1 MGSSIRA
8 LAVSLLVAC
17 APAAPGEGETGPTH
31 ADPAL
36 LAEPGSEVSRIPVAP
51 LVNGQVREARTIA
64 ALMFDIG
71 GGPPDAADIQELL
84 TGENSLRQMYREIS
98 YGMQDLTIEVFG
110 PYTLNE
116 ETCLPIECCGPKD
129 NQPNGPQVQDI
140 IAGLPSTYDHYFWV
154 YGDIPDS
161 AECGTW
167 GDEGR
172 PGQYAKYSSYSFHS
186 IVGYSQELGHNFGMT
201 HEPIM
206 QCPNSA
212 TFVDDP
218 SQCTHSEY
226 GSQLSFMG
234 SGPMMV
240 SGYHKVAQGW
250 LSACNGVTVG
260 GSGTYTLLPTEIPC
274 DGTQIL
280 QIAAPKS
287 RMAPAAGDRQGRAP
301 SLTHYYLELRTP
313 RSFDA
318 RYMTPQ
324 VFISIG
330 PDYNLTQSAPYVYQL
345 NRTPDNNN
353 RPSLAD
359 GGYTT
364 GQSFEDPAGGLTF
377 TFDSVTTDQAT
388 VTITRTAAGGS
399 DTCLDDSAFTAPGPG
414 PESCGLP
421 IPPGTGGAAGAAG
434 MAGASGSGT
443 AGSNMGGNAGSAG
456 SVAGTAGSA
465 GSGVA
470 GSGAAAGAGGAG
482 AAGTA
487 GSGGTAG
494 AGGAIIGG
502 TGGGGVSS
510 GGAGSPAAGNAGQ
523 AVAGGAGMPPGTGQG
538 PVRIDNDSTK
548 VEGGCGCRMPGER
561 RQGSALGLV
570 LFAALALV
578 AHRRRSAA

>member
-1 MGSSIRA
+1 MGLSIERA
-8 LAVSLLVAC
+8 LAVLVLVGC
-17 APAAPGEGETGPTH
+17 APAAPGEGESGPTH
-31 ADPAL
+31 AEPAL
-36 LAEPGSEVSRIPVAP
+36 LAEPGSKPSRIPVAP
-51 LVNGQVREARTIA
+51 LVNAPARETRTIA

-71 GGPPDAADIQELL
+71 GGPPDAAEIEELL
-84 TGENSLRQMYREIS
+84 NGEDSLRQMYREIS
-98 YGMQDLTIEVFG
+98 YGMQDLAIEVFG
-110 PYTLNE
+110 PYRLPE
-116 ETCLPIECCGPKD
+116 DTCLPIECCGPKD
-129 NQPNGPQVQDI
+129 DQPNGPAVQDI
-140 IAGLPSTYDHYFWV
+140 IAALPSTYDHYFWV
-154 YGDIPDS
+154 YGDQPDS

-172 PGQYAKYSSYSFHS
+172 PGQYATYSSYSFHS
-186 IVGYSQELGHNFGMT
+186 IVGYAQELGHNFGMT

-234 SGPMMV
+234 SGPMMT

-260 GSGTYTLLPTEIPC
+260 GSGTYHLLPTEIPC
-274 DGTQIL
+274 NGTQIL
-280 QIAAPKS
+280 QVAAPKS
-287 RMAPAAGDRQGRAP
+287 RSAAAAGDRQGRAP
-301 SLTHYYLELRTP
+301 TLTHYYLELRTP

-330 PDYNLTQSAPYVYQL
+330 PDYNTQQAAPYVYQL
-345 NRTPDNNN
+345 NRTPENNN

-364 GQSFEDPAGGLTF
+364 GQTFEDPAGGLTF
-377 TFDSVTTDQAT
+377 TFDSVTTDQAV

-414 PESCGLP
+414 PDSCGLA
-421 IPPGTGGAAGAAG
+421 IPPGGMAGAAGAAG

-443 AGSNMGGNAGSAG
+443 AGSSAGGSAGSAG
-456 SVAGTAGSA
+456 LAGMAGAAVAGAG
-465 GSGVA
+465 
-470 GSGAAAGAGGAG
+470 GAAAGAT
-482 AAGTA
+482 GTA
-487 GSGGTAG
+487 GSSGISG

-502 TGGGGVSS
+502 AGGTAGVSN
-510 GGAGSPAAGNAGQ
+510 GGAGSPAAGSAGQ
-523 AVAGGAGMPPGTGQG
+523 LVAGAGGRLPGTAGQG
-538 PVRIDNDSTK
+538 PTGPDAGATEVT
-548 VEGGCGCRMPGER
+548 GGCGCRIAGER
-561 RQGSALGLV
+561 REGSALALV
-570 LFAALALV
+570 LFGALALV
-578 AHRRRSAA
+578 AQRRRAAAST